1 MSIKEVGREMAIIVY
16 STKQCPK
23 CKILKSN
30 LDKVNIEYKELN
42 IEDTDVATDLTMRN
56 IAVLSAPMLEINGMI
71 FKYEGE

>member
-1 MSIKEVGREMAIIVY
+1 MSIIVY
-16 STKQCPK
+16 STKNCPK

-30 LDKVNIEYKELN
+30 LDKANIEYTELN
-42 IEDTDVATDLTMRN
+42 IEDTDVAVELTMKN